1 MSATATALFGLVIV
15 SIVLTFM
22 IAGIRSA
29 ALLGG
34 KKAINDFDPGGAD
47 VSALSRRVC
56 RAHANCYENLPLSA
70 AVMLYAIATGQT
82 GITDSTA
89 MWFLYARIAQ
99 VGIHVTS
106 TSALAVYMRFALYVL
121 QILILICWVYRFLAG

>member
-1 MSATATALFGLVIV
+1 
-15 SIVLTFM
+15 M
-22 IAGIRSA
+22 IAGVRMV

-34 KKAINDFDPGGAD
+34 KKKINEFDPGGAD
-47 VSALSRRVC
+47 VSPLSHRIC

-70 AVMLYAIATGQT
+70 AVLLYAIATNQT

-99 VGIHVTS
+99 AGVHVAS
-106 TSALAVYMRFALYVL
+106 TSAMAVYVRFALYVL
-121 QILILICWVYRFLAG
+121 QILILICWVYRFLTG

>member
-1 MSATATALFGLVIV
+1 MSATATALFGLVSV

-22 IAGIRSA
+22 IAGIRA
-29 ALLGG
+29 AAMFSGR
-34 KKAINDFDPGGAD
+34 KAINDFDPGGAD

-99 VGIHVTS
+99 AGVHVMS
-106 TSALAVYMRFALYVL
+106 TSAVAVNIRFALYVL